1 MSGQTVEDHFEQ
13 IGERLRKARENAGL
27 EVDDVVFK
35 TRLPRSAIEAL
46 EAEDFSHFTS
56 PVYAKSFLAQYAGFL
71 NVDATPWLDALK
83 PSAFIEGDPL
93 LPLLESSGT
102 MANDSLPA
110 DGTRGGWTS
119 TLWLLALSCGIVF
132 GVVRAF
138 EFFESR
144 FGGDITNQFQN
155 WKPANKR
162 TMEKAPEPAAPPA
175 SQAAPDLPKKE
186 EEAFHPAP
194 RAIIVR

>member
-1 MSGQTVEDHFEQ
+1 MEEHFEQ

-27 EVDDVVFK
+27 EVDDVVFR
-35 TRLPRSAIEAL
+35 TRLPRSAVEAL

-56 PVYAKSFLAQYAGFL
+56 PVYAKSFLAQYSGFL

-83 PSAFIEGDPL
+83 PSAFIEGDRL
-93 LPLLESSGT
+93 LPLLDAPGRV
-102 MANDSLPA
+102 AGDSLPA
-110 DGTRGGWTS
+110 DTTRGGWIS
-119 TLWLLALSCGIVF
+119 TLFLLALSCGIVF

-144 FGGDITNQFQN
+144 FGVDISHQGVGLAPGNPL
-155 WKPANKR
+155 PA
-162 TMEKAPEPAAPPA
+162 EKAAMPAVPLLREPEVSPSETDA
-175 SQAAPDLPKKE
+175 
-186 EEAFHPAP
+186 EAFHAAP